1 MKKVI
6 GLAAIFCLAFSFN
19 AHAAK
24 DLWEM
29 AKSPKYG
36 EKAGGMIGRG
46 LINAASSPID
56 MFASAAK
63 GGRESSNQFVGA
75 VGGFAKGAVCTI
87 TRAASGVIDV
97 ATFWV
102 PQWNGVAPCR
112 SYEDC
117 FACTGEASG
126 TESAAPVYQSTPS
139 APAPIAVRSES
150 YQPPQQQEERMKYVK
165 K

>member
-6 GLAAIFCLAFSFN
+6 GLAAIFCLAFSLN
-19 AHAAK
+19 AQAK

-29 AKSPKYG
+29 AQSPKYG
-36 EKAGGMIGRG
+36 EKAGGMLGRG
-46 LINAASSPID
+46 ILNAASCPID

-63 GGRESSNQFVGA
+63 GSREGTNQFVGV
-75 VGGFAKGAVCTI
+75 VGGFAKGALCTV
-87 TRAASGVIDV
+87 TRATSGVIDA

-102 PQWNGVAPCR
+102 PSWNGIAPCR

-117 FACTGEASG
+117 FACTAQ
-126 TESAAPVYQSTPS
+126 AAPRAVAAATVYQPAPS
-139 APAPIAVRSES
+139 APAPITVRSE
-150 YQPPQQQEERMKYVK
+150 PAPQQEDNRMKYIK